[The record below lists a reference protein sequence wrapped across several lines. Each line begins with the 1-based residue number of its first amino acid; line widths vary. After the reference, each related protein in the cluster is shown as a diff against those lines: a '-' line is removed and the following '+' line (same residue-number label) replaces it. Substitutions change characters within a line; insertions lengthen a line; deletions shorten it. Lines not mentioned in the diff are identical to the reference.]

1 MKRTLQGLS
10 SLLVLLFIVGSV
22 SFAQDARTAIT
33 NAYNAAQEKATAGS
47 YEEAIKEFED
57 VYEDAEEAGLADI
70 QDLVVGQLPRI
81 YSAKASEAYKAFQAN
96 QTLETIDAAIEAFQ
110 DAQEA
115 ATEYGESSIAA
126 QMANNIP
133 QLYYV
138 KSLVQYRQEDLE
150 GASATLDLAIAAN
163 SNYAQAYFQ
172 KAIVMR
178 NQGKATTDVVAMF
191 DQAITLADMYGQ
203 GQVATRAT
211 NQAVQTLLSAG
222 AQAVQDNQLTQGI
235 DLLTRAA
242 GYETDEADVF
252 FRLAEAYNKR
262 SLYND
267 AVTNAQKALELESGG
282 VADKAKIYFEL
293 GFAYQMQNNKDA
305 ACSAMKNASYG
316 QFRDPAN
323 HKMEFEL
330 KCPGTSGS

>member
-10 SLLVLLFIVGSV
+10 SLVVLMFIVGSV
-22 SFAQDARTAIT
+22 SYAQDARTQIT

-47 YEEAIKEFED
+47 YTEAIEEFED

-81 YSAKASEAYKAFQAN
+81 YSAKASEAYKGFQAN
-96 QTLETIDAAIEAFQ
+96 QSLETIDAAIEAFQ
-110 DAQEA
+110 EAQEA

-138 KSLVQYRQEDLE
+138 KSLVQFRQEDLD
-150 GASATLDLAIAAN
+150 GASATLDQAIAAN

-178 NQGKATTDVVAMF
+178 KQGNATTDVVTMF
-191 DQAITLADMYGQ
+191 DQAISLADMYGQ
-203 GQVATRAT
+203 GQVASRAT
-211 NQAVQTLLSAG
+211 DQAVQTLLSAG

-235 DLLTRAA
+235 ELLTRAA
-242 GYETDEADVF
+242 DYDTGEADVF

-262 SLYND
+262 SLYNE
-267 AVTNAQKALELESGG
+267 AISSAQRALDLESGG

-316 QFRDPAN
+316 DFRDPAN

>member
-10 SLLVLLFIVGSV
+10 SLLLFLLFAGSTAV
-22 SFAQDARTAIT
+22 AQDARTSIT
-33 NAYNAAQEKATAGS
+33 NAYNAAQEKATSGN
-47 YEEAIKEFED
+47 YEAAIEEFED
-57 VYEDAEEAGLADI
+57 VYEDAEEAGLSDI
-70 QDLVVGQLPRI
+70 QELVVGQLPRI

-96 QTLETIDAAIEAFQ
+96 QSLETIDAAIEAFKE
-110 DAQEA
+110 AQSA

-138 KSLVQYRQEDLE
+138 KSLVQFRQEDFE
-150 GASATLDLAIAAN
+150 GSSATLDQAIAAN

-172 KAIVMR
+172 KAMVMR
-178 NQGKATTDVVAMF
+178 KQGLATSDIVAMF

-203 GQVATRAT
+203 GQVSNRAT
-211 NQAVQTLLSAG
+211 DQVVQTLLFAG
-222 AQAVQDNQLTQGI
+222 AQAVQNNQITQGI
-235 DLLTRAA
+235 DYLTRAA
-242 GYETDEADVF
+242 GYETGEADVF
-252 FRLAEAYNKR
+252 YRLAEAYNKR

-267 AVTNAQKALELESGG
+267 AISNAQRALDLESGG

-316 QFRDPAN
+316 DFRDPAN
-323 HKMEFEL
+323 HKMQFEL